1 MKRTQHHNHN
11 TPHLFAGMVGTS
23 PVMRRIFSIIERA
36 AMSDAPVIVCGQSGT
51 GKELAARAIHDLGA
65 RRNGPYVQLNC
76 AALNESLLESELF
89 GHVKGAFTGAVRSR
103 TGRFESAQGGDI
115 FLDEIGDIPLP
126 TQVKLLR
133 VLESKRIERVGDN
146 RSITV
151 DARIISATN
160 RNLQEL
166 VRRGRFR
173 EDLLFRINVIP
184 IHLPALAE
192 RREDIPLLADHF
204 ISLCRERT
212 GKDIPDL
219 APESAALFA
228 EYAWPGNIR
237 ELKSAIEYAFVVG
250 DRGPIELE
258 HLPMYMVDGANA
270 CSCPPEFVPGLTA
283 DSHPEIAACC
293 FPASLTAGQITA
305 GQITSG
311 QMTTGQAPA
320 SRPWTAAQLR
330 ENGTGNT
337 ETSALPPQKQEL
349 MQALRQANG
358 NITEAA
364 KLLGIHRGTVR
375 NRMLKW
381 GIDLRRTVFS

>member
-1 MKRTQHHNHN
+1 MKRTQHHNDS

-146 RSITV
+146 HSITV
-151 DARIISATN
+151 NARIISATN

-192 RREDIPLLADHF
+192 RREDIPLLAGHF

-212 GKDIPDL
+212 GKDIPAL

-250 DRGPIELE
+250 DSGPIELE

-270 CSCPPEFVPGLTA
+270 CSCPPEFVPGLTV
-283 DSHPEIAACC
+283 DSHPEIATCC
-293 FPASLTAGQITA
+293 FPASLTAGGKPVSQTA
-305 GQITSG
+305 GEQSV
-311 QMTTGQAPA
+311 
-320 SRPWTAAQLR
+320 SRPLSDAAPH
-330 ENGTGNT
+330 ENGTGNPQ
-337 ETSALPPQKQEL
+337 TSAMPPQKQEL

>member
-1 MKRTQHHNHN
+1 MKRTQHHNDS

-133 VLESKRIERVGDN
+133 VLESKCIERVGDN

-192 RREDIPLLADHF
+192 RREDIPLLAGHF

-212 GKDIPDL
+212 GKDIPAL

-250 DRGPIELE
+250 DSGPIELE
-258 HLPMYMVDGANA
+258 HLPMYMVAGANA
-270 CSCPPEFVPGLTA
+270 CSCPPEFVPGLTV

-293 FPASLTAGQITA
+293 FPASLTAGGKPVSQTA
-305 GQITSG
+305 GEPS
-311 QMTTGQAPA
+311 A
-320 SRPWTAAQLR
+320 SRSWSDAPPC
-330 ENGTGNT
+330 ENGTGNPQ
-337 ETSALPPQKQEL
+337 TSVMPPQKQEL

-364 KLLGIHRGTVR
+364 KLMGIHRGTVR

>member
-1 MKRTQHHNHN
+1 MKRTQQYSD
-11 TPHLFAGMVGTS
+11 TPHHLFAGMVGAS

-192 RREDIPLLADHF
+192 RREDIPLLANHF
-204 ISLCRERT
+204 IQLCKERT
-212 GKDIPDL
+212 GKDIPGL

-250 DRGPIELE
+250 DSGPIELE

-293 FPASLTAGQITA
+293 TPAHLTPGHRFAGQMSG
-305 GQITSG
+305 GQATPE
-311 QMTTGQAPA
+311 QAPA
-320 SRPWTAAQLR
+320 SRSWNDVQPSKNGSGTSEAA
-330 ENGTGNT
+330 
-337 ETSALPPQKQEL
+337 ALPPQKQEL

-358 NITEAA
+358 NITETA
-364 KLLGIHRGTVR
+364 KLMGVHRGTVR

-381 GIDLRRTVFS
+381 GIDLRKTVFS